1 MILLLLAT
9 AHAQEY
15 RFPTSTED
23 ATHFYPTAYFDHG
36 NVDWACGTTTYGG
49 HRGSDFGVGSFTGMD
64 AGRDVVAAAPGWVT
78 QTHDGEFDR
87 CTSGE
92 CSGGGGYGNHV
103 RVVHPD
109 GRTTIYAHLKKDSVE
124 VVADSHVAC
133 GQRLG
138 LVGSSGYSTGPHLHF
153 EVRDANDTRF
163 DPFVGDCSDTPT
175 TAWVD
180 QGIHEDLPGL
190 SCDTVEP
197 CAPAHSI
204 ACGETLQMRND
215 GDGSTQAHA
224 AYGCTDFQ
232 YSGPEQGFW
241 FATDLEE
248 DVQVSLSG
256 LSADLDLF
264 ALDNELCDTSNC
276 LAVSHSSDTSDE
288 SLVFHATPNQ
298 LFVLVVD
305 GWENASSDF
314 TLTVTCEGSWPED
327 DTNAP
332 DTSAF
337 DSGTVDTQE
346 ETGKGEPVLGC
357 GCGHTPNP
365 AALWTLIP
373 LVVVFTQK
381 RRTADSGLATPISR
395 C

>member
-1 MILLLLAT
+1 MILLLLA
-9 AHAQEY
+9 AAQAQEY

-23 ATHFYPTAYFDHG
+23 ATHFYPTAYYDHG

-49 HRGSDFGVGSFTGMD
+49 HKGSDFGVGSWTGMD

-78 QTHDGEFDR
+78 ATHDGEFDR

-92 CSGGGGYGNHV
+92 CSGGGGFGNHV
-103 RVVHPD
+103 KVIHPD
-109 GRTTIYAHLKKDSVE
+109 GRTTIYAHLKKDSIE
-124 VVADSHVAC
+124 VSADSHVAC

-153 EVRDANDTRF
+153 EVRDANNSRF

-190 SCDTVEP
+190 FCDSVES

-204 ACGETLQMRND
+204 ACGESMQLRND
-215 GDGSTQAHA
+215 GDGSTTSHA
-224 AYGCTDFQ
+224 VYGCTDFS
-232 YSGPEQGFW
+232 YTGAEQGFW
-241 FATDLEE
+241 FATDREE
-248 DVQVSLSG
+248 DVQVTLSG

-276 LAVSHSSDTSDE
+276 LAVSHEPNTSDE
-288 SLVFHATPNQ
+288 SLSFHATENQ
-298 LFVLVVD
+298 HFVLIVD
-305 GWENASSDF
+305 GWEDAASEF

-327 DTNAP
+327 DTSPP
-332 DTSAF
+332 DTSLS
-337 DSGTVDTQE
+337 DSGIVDTDNGHE
-346 ETGKGEPVLGC
+346 KGKPVLGC
-357 GCGHTPNP
+357 GCGHGSAPILLWLWAP
-365 AALWTLIP
+365 ALL
-373 LVVVFTQK
+373 VFTG
-381 RRTADSGLATPISR
+381 RRRMHVSQ
-395 C
+395 